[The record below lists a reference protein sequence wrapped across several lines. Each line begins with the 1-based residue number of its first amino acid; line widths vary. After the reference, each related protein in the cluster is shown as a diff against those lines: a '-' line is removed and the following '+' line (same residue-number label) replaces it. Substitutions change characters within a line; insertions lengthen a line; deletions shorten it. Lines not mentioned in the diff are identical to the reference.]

1 MKRIVLGMTAHVD
14 SGKTT
19 LAEAMLYCSGG
30 IRKLGR
36 VDHGDAFLDTD
47 PLERS
52 RGITIFSK
60 QALLRTENCEF
71 TLLDTPGHVDF
82 AAETER
88 ALSVLDCAVL
98 VISGTDGVQSHTETI
113 WRMLKRFGIPVFI
126 FVNKMDISLLE
137 RSSLLNELKR
147 RLDGGCTDFS
157 DRDSLSELSAECD
170 EECMNIFLESGAVP
184 DGIISAA
191 VMKRHI
197 FPVCFGSALKLK
209 GVDEF
214 LSVLEDYSAEPLR
227 SDDFAARVYKIS
239 QDENGARLTHL
250 KIDGGSLKVRSAID
264 LSAPAEK
271 INQIRI
277 YSGTKFS
284 TVDEIPA
291 GTVCAVTG
299 LTKTYAGQALGA
311 ASGSE
316 APLMEPVLSYKLILP
331 DGTDIPTALTKL
343 RKLEEEDPQLRIT
356 WSEQLKEIHVSLMG
370 EIQLEVLKSVI
381 SERFGLNVEF
391 DEGSIAYKETIAA
404 PVVGMGHYEPLKHYA
419 EVHLLLEPAERG
431 SGMHFAADCR
441 KDDLDINWQR
451 LILTHLEEKQHIGVL
466 TGSPITDMKI
476 TVVAGRAHIK
486 HTEGGDFRQATYRA
500 VRQGLACA
508 QSVLLEPYY
517 DFTLEI
523 PSECVGRAMTDL
535 QRMGAEFK
543 QPENNGESALIRGV
557 CPVSEMR
564 GYQREVI
571 GYSRGKGKISCVSKG
586 YFPCHNSEEVIAKI
600 GYDFEA
606 DTDNSPDSVFC
617 SHGAGYLVKWNEAPS
632 RMHTDSGLRFG
643 EEEQEEAPREAQRK
657 INSSK
662 ERRASDE
669 ELMAIFERT
678 YGKINRDEHSAMRRE
693 KQPQT
698 TKIPKLPVPPKDPEY
713 LLVDGYNIIFAWE
726 ELNAL
731 AKESLDLARSRL
743 INILCNYQ
751 GFRKCHVILVF
762 DAYKVKG
769 SHREI
774 ETVGNI
780 SVIYTREAETAD
792 MYIEKTAHEL
802 TKQYRV
808 RVATSDNTEQIIVM
822 GSGAIRVS
830 ASEFLSEVRETEKM
844 IRSMIEQ

>member
-88 ALSVLDCAVL
+88 ALSVPDCAVL
-98 VISGTDGVQSHTETI
+98 VISGTDGVQSHTDTI
-113 WRMLKRFGIPVFI
+113 WRMLKRFDIPVFI

-137 RSSLLNELKR
+137 RSSLLGELKR
-147 RLDGGCTDFS
+147 KLDGGCTDFS
-157 DRDSLSELSAECD
+157 DRESRSELSAECD
-170 EECMNIFLESGAVP
+170 EACMNSFLESGEVTA
-184 DGIISAA
+184 GEISAA
-191 VMKRHI
+191 IMQRHI

-214 LSVLEDYSAEPLR
+214 LSILDEFAPEPPR
-227 SDDFAARVYKIS
+227 GEQFAARVFKIS
-239 QDENGARLTHL
+239 QDESGARLTHL
-250 KIDGGSLKVRSAID
+250 KIDGGTLKVRSAID
-264 LSAPAEK
+264 SAAPDEK
-271 INQIRI
+271 VNQIRI
-277 YSGTKFS
+277 YSGTKF
-284 TVDEIPA
+284 TAVDEISS

-299 LTKTYAGQALGA
+299 LTRTFAGQCLGA
-311 ASGSE
+311 ASE
-316 APLMEPVLSYKLILP
+316 TRAPIMEPVLSYKLILP
-331 DGTDIPTALTKL
+331 EGTDIPSALTKL
-343 RKLEEEDPQLRIT
+343 RRLEEEDPQLRIT
-356 WSEQLKEIHVSLMG
+356 WSEQLKEVHVSLMG
-370 EIQLEVLKSVI
+370 EIQLEVLKSI
-381 SERFGLNVEF
+381 IAERFGMDAAF

-419 EVHLLLEPAERG
+419 EVHLLMEPAERG

-441 KDDLDINWQR
+441 KDDLDTNWQR

-500 VRQGLACA
+500 VRQGLASA

-517 DFTLEI
+517 DFSLEI
-523 PSECVGRAMTDL
+523 PSDCVGRAMTDL
-535 QRMGAEFK
+535 QRMGAEFD
-543 QPENNGESALIRGV
+543 QPENNGEYAVIRGS

-571 GYSRGKGKISCVSKG
+571 GYSKGKGRLACVSKG
-586 YFPCHNSEEVIAKI
+586 YFPCHNAEEVIARC

-643 EEEQEEAPREAQRK
+643 GNIEEPMQAKQRSV
-657 INSSK
+657 NSSK

-678 YGKINRDEHSAMRRE
+678 YGKITRDEHSAMRRE
-693 KQPQT
+693 KQPQAA
-698 TKIPKLPVPPKDPEY
+698 KIPKLPVPPKGPEY
-713 LLVDGYNIIFAWE
+713 LLVDGYNIIFAWD
-726 ELNAL
+726 ELSAL
-731 AKESLDLARSRL
+731 AKESLDLARNRL
-743 INILCNYQ
+743 IHILCNYQ
-751 GFRKCHVILVF
+751 GFRRNNVILVF

-769 SHREI
+769 SHREV

-808 RVATSDNTEQIIVM
+808 RVATSDSTEQIIVM
-822 GSGAIRVS
+822 GSGAMRIS
-830 ASEFLSEVRETEKM
+830 ASEFLSEVNDTEKK